1 VSSVREDFRSA
12 YAQAFHDYVTAEAGE
27 RGLERAYDLGRT
39 AVGEGLSMLDL
50 AAIHHESLAEA
61 LALASSAEEH
71 ARAATAATE
80 FAMESLS
87 TFEMAQRG
95 FREAQEAARLE
106 QQHTGQLREL
116 ADAAL
121 AIAAAR
127 TAEQL
132 AELVSLNALHIIGAA
147 RAVASLKSSGE
158 RGLVNETIAFV
169 DQPIQR
175 NERRGMPPL
184 LELVCG
190 GGELVRLNGVEL
202 EAHPSWSRVDPPAGT
217 ASWLAMP
224 LMDRAGR
231 NIGLLHLSDK
241 RDGAFSSNDEAI
253 VVQLAQIAS
262 VAIENLRLYE
272 HEHDIAQTLQRS
284 LLPPSLPEIPGVA
297 VAARFRPAG
306 AGDEVGGDFY
316 DIFEMGRDRWGIAVG
331 DVCGKG
337 AAAATVTALARYTL
351 RATALHER
359 DPSRIL
365 GVLNEALLRHA
376 PEQRFCTLAYAA
388 LEPERGS
395 IEIARGGHPPPL
407 LLRGGKVESLG
418 TAGTILGIMDDPA
431 ISGREVMLQPG
442 DLVVF
447 YTDGVTDAH
456 APERMPSHEEL
467 EAALAGC
474 VGQSP
479 AEVAN
484 SIEAFALGGI
494 DAPPRDDIAIV
505 VVALENGAR
514 SRHVEGAGTID
525 LTLELPPTAESAGVA
540 REALAPLGERI
551 DDSLL
556 ETVRLLV
563 TELITN
569 SVRHGEPGDTPVK
582 VSVTVSQGS
591 SVRVEVSDGG
601 PGFEPRPQPDR
612 PLETPSGWG
621 LYLVDRLADRWGVDT
636 SGGSAVWF
644 ELGSDRPAS

>member
-1 VSSVREDFRSA
+1 MSSVHDDFRMA
-12 YAQAFHDYVTAEAGE
+12 YAAAFNDYVTAEAGE
-27 RGLERAYDLGRT
+27 RGLERAYELGRT
-39 AVGEGLSMLDL
+39 AVSEGLSMLDL

-106 QQHTGQLREL
+106 QEHGVQLRGL

-127 TAEQL
+127 TVEEL
-132 AELVSLNALHIIGAA
+132 AELVSVNALQIIRAG
-147 RAVASLKSSGE
+147 RAVASLRSVEE
-158 RGLVNETIAFV
+158 RGLVNHTVA
-169 DQPIQR
+169 QPESPVER
-175 NERRGMPPL
+175 GERRGMPPL
-184 LELVCG
+184 HEWVCE

-224 LMDRAGR
+224 LVDRAGR

-241 RDGAFSSNDEAI
+241 RDGAFSTNDEAI
-253 VVQLAQIAS
+253 LVQLAQIAS

-272 HEHDIAQTLQRS
+272 HEHEIAQTLQRS

-316 DIFEMGRDRWGIAVG
+316 DIFEMGHDRWGIAVG
-331 DVCGKG
+331 DICGKG

-359 DPSRIL
+359 APSRIL
-365 GVLNEALLRHA
+365 GVLNEALLRHT
-376 PEQRFCTLAYAA
+376 PDQRFCTIAYAA
-388 LEPERGS
+388 LEPVRGRL
-395 IEIARGGHPPPL
+395 EIASGGHPPPL
-407 LLRGGKVESLG
+407 LLRGGQVEPLG
-418 TAGTILGIMDDPA
+418 GSGTILGIMDDPPLND
-431 ISGREVMLQPG
+431 REVDLLPG
-442 DLVVF
+442 DTVVF

-456 APERMPSHEEL
+456 APQRMISPEQL
-467 EAALAGC
+467 EAALAEC
-474 VGQSP
+474 EGQNA
-479 AEVAN
+479 AEVA
-484 SIEAFALGGI
+484 SRIETLALGGI
-494 DAPPRDDIAIV
+494 EGPPRDDIAIV
-505 VVALENGAR
+505 VVALEDGAR
-514 SRHVEGAGTID
+514 SNHVEAVGSID
-525 LTLELPPTAESAGVA
+525 LTLDLPPTAASASAA
-540 REALAPLGERI
+540 REALSPLGERL
-551 DDSLL
+551 DNSQL

-569 SVRHGEPGDTPVK
+569 SVKHGDPGDDP
-582 VSVTVSQGS
+582 VTVTVTLTNGV
-591 SVRVEVSDGG
+591 VRVEVIDGG
-601 PGFEPRPQPDR
+601 PGFEPPPRPDK
-612 PLETPSGWG
+612 PLESPSGWG
-621 LYLVDRLADRWGVDT
+621 LYLVDRLASRWGVD
-636 SGGSAVWF
+636 GGGVWF
-644 ELGSDRPAS
+644 ELDRG